1 MQAILTRYLSPTD
14 RHGARIKA
22 TAWAGSETIA
32 VDHSLDVEARHVA
45 AALALRDKL
54 GWKQPFVTGCLA
66 DGNYAHVLIP
76 TLADAIESVQADF
89 EPEAH
94 THRFIFSSGASR
106 VRLRRLRLRRRTDV
120 RGGREVNTDTPPAIV
135 VRDTRPTTTE
145 KAALAVLS
153 LVDVIQTQTWLH
165 EPSPTGTWKVA
176 PREENPLL
184 GSHPSLLR
192 MAATGVAIDEAIL
205 HVRSPFLR
213 RLSIGLE
220 AGNVAR
226 NFSIGMKL

>member
-94 THRFIFSSGASR
+94 THRFIFS
-106 VRLRRLRLRRRTDV
+106 
-120 RGGREVNTDTPPAIV
+120 P
-135 VRDTRPTTTE
+135 DTRAGHPVYVCADCGFE
-145 KAALAVLS
+145 GV
-153 LVDVIQTQTWLH
+153 QTYG
-165 EPSPTGTWKVA
+165 EDAK
-176 PREENPLL
+176 
-184 GSHPSLLR
+184 
-192 MAATGVAIDEAIL
+192 
-205 HVRSPFLR
+205 
-213 RLSIGLE
+213 
-220 AGNVAR
+220 
-226 NFSIGMKL
+226 